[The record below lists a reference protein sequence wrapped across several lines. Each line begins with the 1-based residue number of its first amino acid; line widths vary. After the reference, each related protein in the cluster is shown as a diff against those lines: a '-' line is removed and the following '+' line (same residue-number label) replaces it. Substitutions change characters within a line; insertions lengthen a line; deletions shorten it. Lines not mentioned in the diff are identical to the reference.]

1 MLKVL
6 NSVTEDV
13 RQYLLL
19 IILTYAYTQPIKL
32 RNMLSS
38 INAYYE
44 TLQYL
49 LTTKYEEGVIRKIFL
64 LAMTKLIEI
73 E

>member
-1 MLKVL
+1 MLKIL

-13 RQYLLL
+13 RQYILL
-19 IILTYAYTQPIKL
+19 IILTYAYSQPIKL
-32 RNMLSS
+32 RDMLSS
-38 INAYYE
+38 LNSYYE

-49 LTTKYEEGVIRKIFL
+49 LTTKYEEGLIRKIFL

-73 E
+73 

>member
-1 MLKVL
+1 MLKTL
-6 NSVTEDV
+6 NNVTEDV
-13 RQYLLL
+13 RQYILL
-19 IILTYAYTQPIKL
+19 IILTYAYIQPVKL
-32 RNMLSS
+32 RDMLGSL
-38 INAYYE
+38 NAYYE

-49 LTTKYEEGVIRKIFL
+49 LTTKYEEGLIRKIFL

>member
-1 MLKVL
+1 L

-19 IILTYAYTQPIKL
+19 IILTYAYSHPVEL
-32 RNMLSS
+32 RTTLSS

-49 LTTKYEEGVIRKIFL
+49 LSTRYEEGVIRKIFL